1 MNMKKFIK
9 SAGVT
14 IAAFALTVCPMT
26 DIGKTDSGNLS
37 FPTGSIVAEAAEN
50 PYSKSYNIV
59 NAVNY
64 ATKWWNGS
72 NPEYKSINSWANPN
86 CASFVSECL
95 TAGGVYI
102 PQAKKRIIGY
112 SNTMWSV
119 ANDQYNYLKKQGY
132 VSEKATD
139 TTIHIGD
146 VVYYDWSTSKDN
158 KMDHAAYCI
167 GVNSAGKPIIAEHTS
182 NNIRAWNDTKTPR
195 RNVYVVHMTNAVGH
209 KDVTNEYRNQQIS
222 IKSLKN
228 NSYVSSDTD
237 NPKAVHT
244 VATAKRSSVNEW
256 EKFNVVDNKSITSKG
271 GTSPAISLKT
281 YTGKFL
287 SAYIS
292 DSGAPMKNTGNVSTW
307 EAFRI
312 FRSGNTEYL
321 LSLINGKF
329 VQVRDNNKLYAS
341 GEGGWSWESYDI
353 SKVKNSSS
361 SNVNT
366 VSKKY
371 TIKSSS
377 GAKVRTNAGTR
388 YGQKGGLAKGSVI
401 TYDQTKT
408 ANGYTWYHI
417 VSVKTTSGSWGSF
430 KGYWVA
436 NV

>member
-1 MNMKKFIK
+1 MKKNIIK
-9 SAGVT
+9 NVGAI
-14 IAAFALTVCPMT
+14 IAALVLTVSPMT
-26 DIGKTDSGNLS
+26 DLGDADSSSFSTD
-37 FPTGSIVAEAAEN
+37 SIVAEAATN
-50 PYSKSYNIV
+50 PYSQDYNIV

-64 ATKWWNGS
+64 ATRWWNGS

-95 TAGGVYI
+95 TAGGIYV
-102 PQAKKRIIGY
+102 PRAKKRAIGY

-119 ANDQYNYLKKQGY
+119 ANDQYSYLQKQGY

-146 VVYYDWSTSKDN
+146 VVYYDWSTSRDSKI
-158 KMDHAAYCI
+158 DHAAYCI
-167 GVNSAGKPIIAEHTS
+167 GINSAGKPIIAEHTN
-182 NNIRAWNDTKTPR
+182 NNIRAWDNTKTPR

-237 NPKAVHT
+237 NPNAAYT
-244 VATAKRSSVNEW
+244 VATANRSSVNGW

-271 GTSPAISLKT
+271 GTTPAISLKT

-292 DSGAPMKNTGNVSTW
+292 DSGAPLKNTGNVSTW

-312 FRSGNTEYL
+312 FRTGNTEYL

-329 VQVRDNNKLYAS
+329 VQVRDNNKLFAA

-353 SKVKNSSS
+353 CKVRNSAST
-361 SNVNT
+361 T
-366 VSKKY
+366 VSPTY

-377 GAKVRTNAGTR
+377 GAKVRTGAGTS
-388 YGQKGGLAKGSVI
+388 YGQTGGLAKGSVV
-401 TYDQTKT
+401 TYDQTKK

-417 VSVKTTSGSWGSF
+417 VSVKSTSGSWGSF

-436 NV
+436 GV

>member
-1 MNMKKFIK
+1 MKKNIIK
-9 SAGVT
+9 NGSAI
-14 IAAFALTVCPMT
+14 IAALVLTVSPMT
-26 DIGKTDSGNLS
+26 DLSDADSSS
-37 FPTGSIVAEAAEN
+37 FSTGSIVAEAATN
-50 PYSKSYNIV
+50 PYSQDYNII

-64 ATKWWNGS
+64 ATRWWNGS

-95 TAGGVYI
+95 TAGGIYV
-102 PQAKKRIIGY
+102 PRAKKRAIGY

-119 ANDQYNYLKKQGY
+119 ANDQYSYLKNQGY

-146 VVYYDWSTSKDN
+146 VVYYDWSTSKDS
-158 KMDHAAYCI
+158 KIDHAAYCI
-167 GVNSAGKPIIAEHTS
+167 GINSAGKPIIAEHTN
-182 NNIRAWNDTKTPR
+182 NNIRAWDNTKTPR

-237 NPKAVHT
+237 NPNAVHT
-244 VATAKRSSVNEW
+244 VATANRSSVNGW
-256 EKFNVVDNKSITSKG
+256 EKFNVFDNKSITSKG
-271 GTSPAISLKT
+271 GTTPAISLKT

-292 DSGAPMKNTGNVSTW
+292 DSGAPLKNTGNVSTW

-312 FRSGNTEYL
+312 FRTGNTEYL

-329 VQVRDNNKLYAS
+329 VQVRDNNKLFAA

-353 SKVKNSSS
+353 CKADNSTST
-361 SNVNT
+361 T
-366 VSKKY
+366 VSTTY

-377 GAKVRTNAGTR
+377 GAKVRTGAGTS
-388 YGQKGGLAKGSVI
+388 YGQMGGLAKGSVVA
-401 TYDQTKT
+401 YDQTKK

-417 VSVKTTSGSWGSF
+417 VFVKSTSGSWGSF

-436 NV
+436 GV

>member
-1 MNMKKFIK
+1 MKKNIIK
-9 SAGVT
+9 NVSAI
-14 IAAFALTVCPMT
+14 IAALVLTVSPMT
-26 DIGKTDSGNLS
+26 NLGDADSSSFSTD
-37 FPTGSIVAEAAEN
+37 SIVAEAATN
-50 PYSKSYNIV
+50 PYSQDYNIV

-64 ATKWWNGS
+64 ATRWWNGS

-95 TAGGVYI
+95 TAGGIYV
-102 PQAKKRIIGY
+102 PRAKKRAIGY

-119 ANDQYNYLKKQGY
+119 ANDQYSYLKKQGY

-146 VVYYDWSTSKDN
+146 VVYYDWSTSKDS
-158 KMDHAAYCI
+158 KIDHAAYCI
-167 GVNSAGKPIIAEHTS
+167 GINSAGKPIIAEHTN
-182 NNIRAWNDTKTPR
+182 NNIRAWDNTKTPR

-237 NPKAVHT
+237 NPNAVHT
-244 VATAKRSSVNEW
+244 VATANRSSVNGW
-256 EKFNVVDNKSITSKG
+256 EKFNVFDNKSITSKG
-271 GTSPAISLKT
+271 GTTPAISLKT

-292 DSGAPMKNTGNVSTW
+292 DSGAPLKNTGNVSTW

-312 FRSGNTEYL
+312 FRTGNTEYL

-329 VQVRDNNKLYAS
+329 VQVRDNNKLFAA

-353 SKVKNSSS
+353 CKADNSTST
-361 SNVNT
+361 T
-366 VSKKY
+366 VSTTY

-377 GAKVRTNAGTR
+377 GAKVRTGAGTS
-388 YGQKGGLAKGSVI
+388 YGQTGGLAKGSVVA
-401 TYDQTKT
+401 YDQTKK

-417 VSVKTTSGSWGSF
+417 VSVKSTSGSWGSF

-436 NV
+436 GV